1 MAETIT
7 LVQGDIVRMNADAIV
22 NAANITLLGGG
33 GVDGAIHK
41 AAGPRLLEECRR
53 LGGCSVGHSKIT
65 KGYDIPA
72 KYIIHTAT
80 PIWRGGYA
88 AEIIDLGLCYTS
100 ALDLAR
106 EHNLKTVAFP
116 SLSTGIHGFPLERA
130 IPVAV
135 AAVNSYI
142 ENFDGF
148 DEIRFVCYTP
158 DLALHYYQE
167 MRSKAVPFEEA

>member
-1 MAETIT
+1 MGEIIT
-7 LVQGDIVRMNADAIV
+7 LVQGDIVRMKVDAII

-41 AAGPRLLEECRR
+41 AAGRRLLDECRG

-65 KGYDIPA
+65 KGYNIPA
-72 KYIIHTAT
+72 KHIIHTAT

-88 AEIIDLGLCYTS
+88 TEMMDLESCYTS
-100 ALDLAR
+100 ALNLAR
-106 EHNLKTVAFP
+106 EHNLKSVAFP
-116 SLSTGIHGFPLERA
+116 SLSTGIHGFPLDRA

-142 ENFDGF
+142 ENFDSF

-158 DLALHYYQE
+158 DLALHYYKE
-167 MRSKAVPFEEA
+167 MKSKAVPFEEV

>member
-1 MAETIT
+1 MSEIIT
-7 LVQGDIVRMNADAIV
+7 LVQGDIVRMEVDAIV

-41 AAGPRLLEECRR
+41 AAGQRLLEECRG
-53 LGGCSVGHSKIT
+53 LGGCPVGESRIT
-65 KGYDIPA
+65 KGYNIPA
-72 KYIIHTAT
+72 KHIIHTAT

-88 AEIIDLGLCYTS
+88 TEIINLGSCYTS

-135 AAVNSYI
+135 AAVNSYLEI
-142 ENFDGF
+142 NEVF
-148 DEIRFVCYTP
+148 DEIRFVCYKP
-158 DLALHYYQE
+158 DLAVHYYQE
-167 MRSKAVPFEEA
+167 MKSKAVPFEER